1 MRRPTLIR
9 AILPNVCMW
18 SRTAGW
24 SAYARTYLSVA
35 ALHRDIGRSKYT
47 VHALHASHI
56 SSRRWRCRG
65 RHEKRKE
72 KNIGLAASAKPGEE
86 EAWGQKE
93 QLGRSRTWPQVRAH
107 FTFTKACACYPLMR
121 ACRTDALAF
130 VWPLGSA
137 ALSSCVTV
145 SVSISTLIDP

>member
-1 MRRPTLIR
+1 MQ
-9 AILPNVCMW
+9 
-18 SRTAGW
+18 
-24 SAYARTYLSVA
+24 
-35 ALHRDIGRSKYT
+35 RSTREK
-47 VHALHASHI
+47 
-56 SSRRWRCRG
+56 
-65 RHEKRKE
+65 KRKP
-72 KNIGLAASAKPGEE
+72 LAWLPVPSLERKRPGDRM
-86 EAWGQKE
+86 KE
-93 QLGRSRTWPQVRAH
+93 QLGRSSRTWPQVRAH